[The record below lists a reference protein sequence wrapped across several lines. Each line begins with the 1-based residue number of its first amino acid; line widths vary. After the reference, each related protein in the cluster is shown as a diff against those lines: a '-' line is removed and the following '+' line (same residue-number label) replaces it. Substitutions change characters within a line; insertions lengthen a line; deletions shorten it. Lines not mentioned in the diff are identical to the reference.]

1 MVNLH
6 LPGRNGGQEKSWMTM
21 SGDHFNFWWHQI
33 VKNQPDSPIINSR
46 SCKNVMQLWME
57 INVVTLQE
65 CVPYHKVLE
74 CMTLLWNCP
83 MVLKVLERFPQHQPV
98 RRHHPIECWRENLH
112 LSGGQTTDQL
122 PRGQQLY
129 RHQLPLSQGSLA
141 VTLNHDL
148 GTDSETMK
156 NQTFT

>member
-1 MVNLH
+1 
-6 LPGRNGGQEKSWMTM
+6 
-21 SGDHFNFWWHQI
+21 
-33 VKNQPDSPIINSR
+33 
-46 SCKNVMQLWME
+46 ME

-74 CMTLLWNCP
+74 CVTLLWNCP

-98 RRHHPIECWRENLH
+98 RRHHPID
-112 LSGGQTTDQL
+112 GGQTTDQL